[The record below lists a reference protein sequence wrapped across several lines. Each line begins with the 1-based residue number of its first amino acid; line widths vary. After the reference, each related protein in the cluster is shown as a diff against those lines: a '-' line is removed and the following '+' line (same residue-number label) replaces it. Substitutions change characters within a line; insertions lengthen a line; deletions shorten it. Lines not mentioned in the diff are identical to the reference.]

1 LLQILKNG
9 KDKGLERL
17 IRSKILETST
27 FEVDEPSAS
36 EISTFDRWS
45 FFMGNKFPLERV
57 RNIGIMAHI
66 DAGKTTTTER
76 ILYYTGKTHRMGEVD
91 DGAAT
96 MDWMEQEKERGITI
110 TSAATTCFWRDHQ
123 VNIIDTP
130 GHVDFTAEVERSL
143 RVLDGAIAIFCGVG
157 GVEPQ
162 SETVWKQ
169 ADKYKVPRIAF
180 VNKMDR
186 VGADF
191 ERVVDMML
199 ERLKA
204 RAVPIQLP
212 VKKGDDFLGIIDLI
226 HMNYRVHHIE
236 SLGATF
242 EDREIP
248 KEYQPKSKKKKEELL
263 EALSDYDEQLLENF
277 VHEKPTEIGQI
288 KAALRKAT
296 LDAELVPVLC
306 GASFK
311 NQGVQKLLD
320 AVIDFLPSPSEKLPI
335 EGTNPKNN
343 QATER
348 KPSDSEPFCALAF
361 KVTTDP
367 YVGKLIYFRVYSGE
381 LSAGSQVLNSNTQQ
395 KERIAQILE
404 MHADQRE
411 EKDGVHTGD
420 IVAGVGLKNTTT
432 GHTLCDPKK
441 PIILERMSFPEPV
454 ISVAIEPKT
463 KADQDKLTS
472 VLSKLI
478 DEDPTFKVNFNE
490 ETGQTI
496 ISGMGELHLEILV
509 ERMLREFGVGAN
521 VGKPQV
527 SYKES
532 ITQTVESEGRLI
544 KQTGGRGHYA
554 SVKIRLEPT
563 ERHKGLVF
571 ENKLKGGA
579 IPKEFVPAI
588 ERGIKESMES
598 GVVAGYP
605 IVDIKVTLLD
615 GSFHEVDSSEIDFK
629 AAARVALVNGFTKA
643 NPILL
648 EPVMK
653 VEVILPEEYMGE
665 VIADLN
671 ARRGRVERTS
681 RRADG
686 WVIDAVVPLAEM
698 FGYATTLRSLSQ
710 GRAIYTM
717 EFSHYE
723 EVPETVSENLLTK
736 IRGY

>member
-1 LLQILKNG
+1 MVIATDSQKHRL
-9 KDKGLERL
+9 KGLERL
-17 IRSKILETST
+17 VRSKVLKIST

-36 EISTFDRWS
+36 PISTFDRWS
-45 FFMGNKFPLERV
+45 FFMVDRFPLDRV
-57 RNIGIMAHI
+57 RNIGIMAHV

-76 ILYYTGKTHRMGEVD
+76 ILYYTGKTHRIGEVD

-96 MDWMEQEKERGITI
+96 MDWMDQEKERGITI

-123 VNIIDTP
+123 INIIDTP

-143 RVLDGAIAIFCGVG
+143 RVLDGAVAVFCGVG

-162 SETVWKQ
+162 SETVWRQ
-169 ADKYKVPRIAF
+169 ADRYRVPRIAF

-191 ERVVDMML
+191 EMVLETML

-212 VKKGDDFLGIIDLI
+212 VKNGDDFLGIIDLI
-226 HMNYRVHHIE
+226 QMNYRVYHADD
-236 SLGATF
+236 LGRTF

-248 KEYQPKSKKKKEELL
+248 AEYQQKSKKRREELL

-277 VHEKPTEIGQI
+277 VHEKPIEIEQI
-288 KAALRKAT
+288 KGALRKAT
-296 LDAELVPVLC
+296 LDAKLVPVLC
-306 GASFK
+306 GAALK

-320 AVIDFLPSPSEKLPI
+320 AVIDFLPSPLDMPPVK
-335 EGTNPKNN
+335 GVNPKND
-343 QATER
+343 QEIER
-348 KPSDSEPFCALAF
+348 KVADNEYFCALAF
-361 KVTTDP
+361 KVATDP
-367 YVGKLIYFRVYSGE
+367 YVGKVIYFRVYSGK
-381 LSAGSQVLNSNTQQ
+381 LSAGSQVLNSNTQE
-395 KERIAQILE
+395 KERIVRILE
-404 MHADQRE
+404 MHADKRE
-411 EKDGVHTGD
+411 EKGEVHTGD
-420 IVAGVGLKNTTT
+420 IAAVVGLRNTTT
-432 GHTLCDPKK
+432 GNTLCDPKK
-441 PIILERMSFPEPV
+441 AIILEKMSFPEPV

-463 KADQDKLTS
+463 KADQDKLNS
-472 VLSKLI
+472 ALSKLM

-521 VGKPQV
+521 VGRPQV

-532 ITQTVESEGRLI
+532 ITQTVESEGRFV

-571 ENKLKGGA
+571 ENRLKGGA

-605 IVDIKVTLLD
+605 VIDIKVTLLD

-629 AAARVALVNGFTKA
+629 AAARDALVNGFTKA

-653 VEVILPEEYMGE
+653 VEVVLPEEYMGE

-686 WVIDAVVPLAEM
+686 WVVDAMVPLAEM
-698 FGYATTLRSLSQ
+698 FGYATILRSLSQ

-723 EVPETVSENLLTK
+723 EVPEAVSESLLTK
-736 IRGY
+736 IR